1 MSATK
6 EHRFKKTWL
15 SPRPAEKTAGSCRF
29 VLIRQLLIGG
39 CLVAILSSTG
49 CFVSRDQAIQ
59 RIAYVASFSPGEVV
73 TVKPVR
79 RPGGSPNWTDRFAT
93 KAKPSQRTEQFLR
106 KYSVLDSYRKEPA
119 RVIQWLQELATEPDS
134 MEEIHALAELAE
146 IEADWLLQR
155 GKSQAAT
162 SYYATA
168 VIHAYQFLFA
178 PRLDLVRNAYD
189 PQFRSICDIY
199 NRSLEGLLRQHC
211 RNGSFMPGKS
221 LTIGDG
227 PNYLDFEVEIAG
239 RWKDQEFERFEMV
252 SDFQTQGLANRF
264 TTYGLGVPM
273 IGIRKQQETGSSI
286 EAYYPPNLS
295 LALTAFGHLRV
306 HTSEEGKTQL
316 RAVLTLYDPLE
327 QSFVSKEGRK
337 VPLESDITTPLA
349 YIFRD
354 PIVNTGVWETAAL
367 FNAELTPEYF
377 GMYLLEPYDPEKIP
391 VVMVHGLWSSPMTWV
406 QMFND
411 LRANPEIRNNYQFW
425 FYAYPTGQPFWYS
438 AEKMRRDLAEIRQI
452 LDPLAQSASLA
463 EMILVG
469 HSMGG
474 LVSLMQTLDSGE
486 RLWDMVSQTSL
497 GELEGS
503 EEAKELLQR
512 TFYFKSNADVARVI
526 TIATPFQGSDFANQ
540 GLRWASRKLFTL
552 PQWEA
557 DQIQRLVRRN
567 RDSLTPGGL
576 WEPVT
581 SLDSLTAG
589 VPIFEWLVT
598 AQTSAQVQYHNIVGR
613 IPHRNWLLA
622 KSQPTFVGDGIV
634 SLESSRHARAESEFT
649 VNEHHADVH
658 QNPACIYEV
667 RRILLEHLIERERI
681 EPRLIPDL
689 PID

>member
-1 MSATK
+1 MPVFE
-6 EHRFKKTWL
+6 EHQFQEIRLPEPT
-15 SPRPAEKTAGSCRF
+15 AEKSASARCCL
-29 VLIRQLLIGG
+29 VARQLLIAG
-39 CLVAILSSTG
+39 CLFGVLLSSG
-49 CFVSRDQAIQ
+49 CFVSRERAIQ
-59 RIAYVASFSPGEVV
+59 RIAYVASFSPAEVV
-73 TVKPVR
+73 TVKPVK
-79 RPGGSPNWTDRFAT
+79 RPGGIPGWTDRFAA
-93 KAKPSQRTEQFLR
+93 KSKPSQRTEQFLR
-106 KYSVLDSYRKEPA
+106 KYNVLDSYRKEPA
-119 RVIQWLQELATEPDS
+119 RIIHWLQELATEPDS

-155 GKSQAAT
+155 GKIDAAT

-211 RNGSFMPGKS
+211 QGGSFMPGKT
-221 LTIGDG
+221 LTIGSG
-227 PNYLDFEVEIAG
+227 PNYLNFEVEIAG
-239 RWKDQEFERFEMV
+239 RWKEQEFERFEMV
-252 SDFQTQGLANRF
+252 SDYQTKGLVNRF

-273 IGIRKQQETGSSI
+273 IGIRKQQEAASPI
-286 EAYYPPNLS
+286 EAYYPPTLS
-295 LALTAFGHLRV
+295 LALTAFGHLRI
-306 HTSEEGKTQL
+306 HTSEEGRSHLQ
-316 RAVLTLYDPLE
+316 AVVTLYDPLE
-327 QSFVSKEGRK
+327 QSSVSTEGRI

-377 GMYLLEPYDPEKIP
+377 GMYLLEPYDPEKTP

-411 LRANPEIRNNYQFW
+411 LRANPEIRGNFQFW

-438 AEKMRRDLAEIRQI
+438 AKQMRRDLAEIKQI
-452 LDPLAQSASLA
+452 LDPLGQSRSLT

-474 LVSLMQTLDSGE
+474 LVSLMQTLDSE
-486 RLWDMVSQTSL
+486 EELWEKVSRVSL
-497 GELEGS
+497 SQLDGS
-503 EEAKELLQR
+503 EEAKELLQQ
-512 TFYFKSNADVARVI
+512 TFYFQANPDVARVI
-526 TIATPFQGSDFANQ
+526 TIATPFQGSDFASK

-557 DQIQRLVRRN
+557 DQIRRMVRRN
-567 RDSLTPGGL
+567 RDSLYPGGL
-576 WEPVT
+576 LEPVT
-581 SLDSLTAG
+581 SLDSLTPG
-589 VPIFEWLVT
+589 VPIFEWMVT
-598 AQTSAQVQYHNIVGR
+598 AKASDQVQYHNIFGR
-613 IPHRNWLLA
+613 IPHRTWLQA
-622 KSQPTFVGDGIV
+622 KSQQTFVGDGIV
-634 SLESSRHARAESEFT
+634 LLESSRHERAESEFA

-658 QNPACIYEV
+658 QNSACIFEV
-667 RRILLEHLIERERI
+667 RRILLEHLIERDRI

-689 PID
+689 PVD